1 MRIEPVNPA
10 RPPRPHRVRLPRL
23 VAGVAAALVLLAAP
37 LPSAESAEPG
47 EAAEISLGGKLY
59 DNHWL
64 ASGRQPPAT
73 PNPRYPAE
81 VETAVGNTWRCVSC
95 HGWDYAGR
103 DGHLGDLSRSEAF
116 HSLRA
121 AAGKPS
127 GELVEAM
134 SAPGHADNLRGLTA
148 GQVRSLARFVASGQ
162 ADVSALAVD
171 GRPAGVPLAGKD
183 IYEGACVSCHQAD
196 GKAYIQ
202 GEDGDRPSLGWIA
215 RNRPAQTLHKI
226 TNGVPTADMLSLRFL
241 PPDGIADLLAYL
253 RTLDASAD

>member
-1 MRIEPVNPA
+1 MRTEPVSPA
-10 RPPRPHRVRLPRL
+10 RSPRVRPPRLL
-23 VAGVAAALVLLAAP
+23 SGLAAALVLFAV
-37 LPSAESAEPG
+37 PSPCAVGAEPG

-64 ASGRQPPAT
+64 ASGRQPPST

-81 VETAVGNTWRCVSC
+81 VRTAVGNTWRCVSC
-95 HGWDYAGR
+95 HGWDYAGL
-103 DGHLGDLSRSEAF
+103 DGHLGELSRSEAF

-121 AAGKPS
+121 AAGKPVPQ
-127 GELVEAM
+127 LVEAM
-134 SAPGHADNLRGLTA
+134 SAPGHGDNLRGLTA

-162 ADVSALAVD
+162 VDVSELVAD

-202 GEDGDRPSLGWIA
+202 GEHGDRPSLGWIA
-215 RNRPAQTLHKI
+215 RHRPAQTLHKI

-241 PPDGIADLLAYL
+241 PPSGLADLLAYL
-253 RTLDASAD
+253 RTLDADAD